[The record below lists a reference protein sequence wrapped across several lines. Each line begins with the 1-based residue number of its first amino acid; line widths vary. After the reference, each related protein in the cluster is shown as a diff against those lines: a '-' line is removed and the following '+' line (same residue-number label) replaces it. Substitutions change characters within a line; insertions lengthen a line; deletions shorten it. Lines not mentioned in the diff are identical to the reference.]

1 MKKFYFLPIL
11 ALFALSGC
19 KTSTVSIT
27 DMTVELLENPIG
39 VAAEQPRFSWQIASE
54 TPDLMQ
60 TAYRIKV
67 AADAAGLDQE
77 TNLIWDSGVVGSDQ
91 SVFVSYAGPKLES
104 RKDYWWKVLVTTNKG
119 DSVWSAPAHWSM
131 ALLDSTDWKAQWIG
145 IDSALNATDVVN
157 DVRTRLAARYLR
169 KEFPVEGNIASAR
182 LYISGLGMY
191 ECYLN
196 GAQVGEGDLF
206 APTISDY
213 TKCVYYNTFDV
224 TDKLKEGENTI
235 GVILGNGR
243 FFSMRMITKETMP
256 GAVIPSLTHYGYP
269 KLLAQLEITYKDGKQ
284 EIITSDNSWKLTTNG
299 PIIAN
304 NEFDGEEYDAHLE
317 MKGWNKNGFD
327 DKEWIEA
334 KIVGAP
340 QGTLTAQTNPN
351 IKTMETI
358 TPVAINKLNDST
370 LILDMGQNMV
380 GWLSVSLKGVKDK
393 PIRLRFAETLQPD
406 GSLYMANLRG
416 ALVTDIYTPAQD
428 GMFSWEPKFTYH
440 GFRFVEITGLD
451 YVPELKEFKGKVNYD
466 EMETAGSFACSD
478 STLNQIYHN
487 AYWGIRGNYRGM
499 PTDCP
504 QRDERMGWLGDRAMG
519 SFGES
524 YMFRPTLLY
533 EKWLRDIQDSQ
544 LPSGQIPDVS
554 PTYWPFYSE
563 NVTWPA
569 AYPCIVDML
578 YNQYGDVN
586 AVKEHYASLK
596 KWMEYIRDTHMT
608 DYIIVKDVY
617 GDWCMPPESPELI
630 HSQDPARVTDGR
642 LLGTSFYY
650 RLLNMMAKFA
660 AVSGHNEDIP
670 AYNELAQNVKEAYN
684 KMFLNAETGQ
694 YANNTVTANLV
705 SLMQG
710 LVPDSLQAKV
720 FANVVEKTKNEFDSH
735 VSTGLIG
742 IQFLMRGLTRNGEKE
757 LAYTIATNRSYP
769 SWGYMIDKGATTI
782 WELWNGDTANP
793 AMNSGNH
800 VMLLGDLM
808 SWYFED
814 LAGIKSDSQQVGFK
828 KIIMEPCFPENLN
841 WVDASTETLYGK
853 VASHWQKTAE
863 GLKWEVEIPANT
875 TALIRIPATSADAVT
890 ENGQPL
896 LQNPAIKAVQTA
908 DTFVSAEV
916 GSGKYSFNVK
926 K

>member
-27 DMTVELLENPIG
+27 DMTVELLENPVG

-54 TPDLMQ
+54 KPDLMQ

-191 ECYLN
+191 ECYIN
-196 GAQVGEGDLF
+196 GTQVGEGDLF

-256 GAVIPSLTHYGYP
+256 GAVVPSLTHYGYP

-304 NEFDGEEYDAHLE
+304 NEFDGEEYDARLE

-334 KIVGAP
+334 QIVGAP

-358 TPVAINKLNDST
+358 TPAAINKLNDST

-380 GWLSVSLKGVKDK
+380 GWLAVSLKGVKEK

-710 LVPDSLQAKV
+710 LVPDSLQDKV

-828 KIIMEPCFPENLN
+828 KIIMEPCFPENLD

-896 LQNPAIKAVQTA
+896 LQNPAIKAVHTA

>member
-91 SVFVSYAGPKLES
+91 SVFVSYTGPKLES

-243 FFSMRMITKETMP
+243 FFSMRMISKETMP
-256 GAVIPSLTHYGYP
+256 GAIIPSLTHYGFP

-284 EIITSDNSWKLTTNG
+284 EIITSDDSWKLTTNG

-304 NEFDGEEYDAHLE
+304 NEFDGEEYDARLE

-327 DKEWIEA
+327 DKEWMQA

-340 QGTLTAQTNPN
+340 QGVLTAQTNPN

-358 TPVAINKLNDST
+358 TPVAINRLNDST

-380 GWLSVSLKGVKDK
+380 GWLAVSLKGTKDK
-393 PIRLRFAETLQPD
+393 PIRMRFAETLQPD

-416 ALVTDIYTPAQD
+416 ALVTDIYTPAED

-451 YVPELKEFKGKVNYD
+451 YIPELKEFKGKVNYD
-466 EMETAGSFACSD
+466 EMETTGSFACSD

-487 AYWGIRGNYRGM
+487 AFWGIRGNYRGM

-524 YMFRPTLLY
+524 FMFRPTLLY
-533 EKWLRDIQDSQ
+533 EKWMRDIQDSQ

-578 YNQYGDVN
+578 YTQYGDVN

-596 KWMEYIRDTHMT
+596 KWMDYIRDTHMT
-608 DYIIVKDVY
+608 DYIVVKDIY

-670 AYNELAQNVKEAYN
+670 AYNELAQKVKEAYN

-814 LAGIKSDSQQVGFK
+814 LAGIKSNSQQVGFK
-828 KIIMEPCFPENLN
+828 KIIMEPCFPENLD

>member
-131 ALLDSTDWKAQWIG
+131 ALLNSTDWKAQWIG

-393 PIRLRFAETLQPD
+393 PIRLR
-406 GSLYMANLRG
+406 
-416 ALVTDIYTPAQD
+416 
-428 GMFSWEPKFTYH
+428 
-440 GFRFVEITGLD
+440 
-451 YVPELKEFKGKVNYD
+451 
-466 EMETAGSFACSD
+466 
-478 STLNQIYHN
+478 
-487 AYWGIRGNYRGM
+487 
-499 PTDCP
+499 
-504 QRDERMGWLGDRAMG
+504 
-519 SFGES
+519 
-524 YMFRPTLLY
+524 
-533 EKWLRDIQDSQ
+533 
-544 LPSGQIPDVS
+544 
-554 PTYWPFYSE
+554 
-563 NVTWPA
+563 
-569 AYPCIVDML
+569 
-578 YNQYGDVN
+578 
-586 AVKEHYASLK
+586 
-596 KWMEYIRDTHMT
+596 
-608 DYIIVKDVY
+608 
-617 GDWCMPPESPELI
+617 
-630 HSQDPARVTDGR
+630 
-642 LLGTSFYY
+642 
-650 RLLNMMAKFA
+650 
-660 AVSGHNEDIP
+660 
-670 AYNELAQNVKEAYN
+670 
-684 KMFLNAETGQ
+684 
-694 YANNTVTANLV
+694 
-705 SLMQG
+705 
-710 LVPDSLQAKV
+710 
-720 FANVVEKTKNEFDSH
+720 
-735 VSTGLIG
+735 
-742 IQFLMRGLTRNGEKE
+742 
-757 LAYTIATNRSYP
+757 
-769 SWGYMIDKGATTI
+769 
-782 WELWNGDTANP
+782 
-793 AMNSGNH
+793 
-800 VMLLGDLM
+800 
-808 SWYFED
+808 
-814 LAGIKSDSQQVGFK
+814 
-828 KIIMEPCFPENLN
+828 
-841 WVDASTETLYGK
+841 
-853 VASHWQKTAE
+853 
-863 GLKWEVEIPANT
+863 
-875 TALIRIPATSADAVT
+875 
-890 ENGQPL
+890 
-896 LQNPAIKAVQTA
+896 
-908 DTFVSAEV
+908 
-916 GSGKYSFNVK
+916 
-926 K
+926 

>member
-27 DMTVELLENPIG
+27 DMTVELLENPVG

-54 TPDLMQ
+54 KPDLMQ

-451 YVPELKEFKGKVNYD
+451 YVPELKEFKGRVNYD
-466 EMETAGSFACSD
+466 EMETTGSFACSD

-710 LVPDSLQAKV
+710 LVPDSLQDKV

-828 KIIMEPCFPENLN
+828 KIIMEPCFPENLD

>member
-27 DMTVELLENPIG
+27 DMTVELLENPVG

-54 TPDLMQ
+54 KPDLMQ

-191 ECYLN
+191 ECYIN
-196 GAQVGEGDLF
+196 GTQVGEGDLF

-256 GAVIPSLTHYGYP
+256 GAVVPSLTHYGYP

-304 NEFDGEEYDAHLE
+304 NEFDGEEYDARLE

-334 KIVGAP
+334 QIVGAP

-358 TPVAINKLNDST
+358 TPAAINKLNDST

-380 GWLSVSLKGVKDK
+380 GWLAVSLKGVKEK

-630 HSQDPARVTDGR
+630 HSMDPTRVTDGR

-670 AYNELAQNVKEAYN
+670 AYNELAQKVKEAYN

-720 FANVVEKTKNEFDSH
+720 FANVVEKTKNEFNSH

-828 KIIMEPCFPENLN
+828 KIIMEPCFPENLD

>member
-304 NEFDGEEYDAHLE
+304 NEFDGEEYDARLE

-380 GWLSVSLKGVKDK
+380 GWLAVSLKGVKDK

-544 LPSGQIPDVS
+544 RLNGQIPDVS

-630 HSQDPARVTDGR
+630 HSMDPTRVTDGR

-670 AYNELAQNVKEAYN
+670 AYNELAQKVKEAYN

-710 LVPDSLQAKV
+710 LAPDSLQAKV

-828 KIIMEPCFPENLN
+828 KIIMEPCFPENLD

-908 DTFVSAEV
+908 DSFVSAEV

>member
-27 DMTVELLENPIG
+27 DMTVELLENPVG

-54 TPDLMQ
+54 KPDLMQ

-380 GWLSVSLKGVKDK
+380 GWLAVSLKGVKDK

-451 YVPELKEFKGKVNYD
+451 YVPELKEFKGRVNYD
-466 EMETAGSFACSD
+466 EMETTGSFACSD

-524 YMFRPTLLY
+524 YIFRPTLLY

-544 LPSGQIPDVS
+544 RPNGQIPDVS

-630 HSQDPARVTDGR
+630 HSMDPTRVTDGR

-670 AYNELAQNVKEAYN
+670 AYNELAQKVKEAYN

-828 KIIMEPCFPENLN
+828 KIIMEPCFPENLD

>member
-27 DMTVELLENPIG
+27 DMTVELLENPVG

-54 TPDLMQ
+54 KPDLMQ

-191 ECYLN
+191 ECYIN
-196 GAQVGEGDLF
+196 GTQVGEGDLF

-256 GAVIPSLTHYGYP
+256 GAVVPSLTHYGYP

-304 NEFDGEEYDAHLE
+304 NEFDGEEYDARLE

-334 KIVGAP
+334 QIVGAP

-358 TPVAINKLNDST
+358 TPAAINKLNDST

-380 GWLSVSLKGVKDK
+380 GWLAVSLKGVKEK

-710 LVPDSLQAKV
+710 LVPDSLQDKV

-828 KIIMEPCFPENLN
+828 KIIMEPCFPENLD

>member
-1 MKKFYFLPIL
+1 
-11 ALFALSGC
+11 
-19 KTSTVSIT
+19 
-27 DMTVELLENPIG
+27 
-39 VAAEQPRFSWQIASE
+39 
-54 TPDLMQ
+54 
-60 TAYRIKV
+60 
-67 AADAAGLDQE
+67 
-77 TNLIWDSGVVGSDQ
+77 
-91 SVFVSYAGPKLES
+91 
-104 RKDYWWKVLVTTNKG
+104 
-119 DSVWSAPAHWSM
+119 
-131 ALLDSTDWKAQWIG
+131 
-145 IDSALNATDVVN
+145 
-157 DVRTRLAARYLR
+157 
-169 KEFPVEGNIASAR
+169 
-182 LYISGLGMY
+182 
-191 ECYLN
+191 
-196 GAQVGEGDLF
+196 
-206 APTISDY
+206 
-213 TKCVYYNTFDV
+213 
-224 TDKLKEGENTI
+224 
-235 GVILGNGR
+235 
-243 FFSMRMITKETMP
+243 
-256 GAVIPSLTHYGYP
+256 
-269 KLLAQLEITYKDGKQ
+269 
-284 EIITSDNSWKLTTNG
+284 
-299 PIIAN
+299 
-304 NEFDGEEYDAHLE
+304 
-317 MKGWNKNGFD
+317 
-327 DKEWIEA
+327 
-334 KIVGAP
+334 
-340 QGTLTAQTNPN
+340 
-351 IKTMETI
+351 
-358 TPVAINKLNDST
+358 
-370 LILDMGQNMV
+370 
-380 GWLSVSLKGVKDK
+380 
-393 PIRLRFAETLQPD
+393 
-406 GSLYMANLRG
+406 
-416 ALVTDIYTPAQD
+416 
-428 GMFSWEPKFTYH
+428 
-440 GFRFVEITGLD
+440 
-451 YVPELKEFKGKVNYD
+451 
-466 EMETAGSFACSD
+466 
-478 STLNQIYHN
+478 
-487 AYWGIRGNYRGM
+487 
-499 PTDCP
+499 
-504 QRDERMGWLGDRAMG
+504 
-519 SFGES
+519 
-524 YMFRPTLLY
+524 
-533 EKWLRDIQDSQ
+533 
-544 LPSGQIPDVS
+544 
-554 PTYWPFYSE
+554 
-563 NVTWPA
+563 
-569 AYPCIVDML
+569 ML

-630 HSQDPARVTDGR
+630 HSMDPTRVTDGR

-670 AYNELAQNVKEAYN
+670 AYNELAQKVKEAYN

-828 KIIMEPCFPENLN
+828 KIIMEPCFPENLD

>member
-27 DMTVELLENPIG
+27 DMTVELLENPVG

-54 TPDLMQ
+54 KPDLMQ

-191 ECYLN
+191 ECYIN
-196 GAQVGEGDLF
+196 GTQVGEGDLF

-256 GAVIPSLTHYGYP
+256 GAVVPSLTHYGYP

-304 NEFDGEEYDAHLE
+304 NEFDGEEYDARLE

-334 KIVGAP
+334 QIVGAP

-358 TPVAINKLNDST
+358 TPAAINKLNDST

-380 GWLSVSLKGVKDK
+380 GWLAVSLKGVKEK

-630 HSQDPARVTDGR
+630 HSQNPARVTDGR

-710 LVPDSLQAKV
+710 LVPDSLQDKV

-828 KIIMEPCFPENLN
+828 KIIMEPCFPENLD

>member
-1 MKKFYFLPIL
+1 MKAKYLISFFLTGL
-11 ALFALSGC
+11 CFVSC
-19 KTSTVSIT
+19 TTDESTRIT
-27 DMTVELLENPIG
+27 ENTVELLKNPVG
-39 VAAEQPRFSWQIASE
+39 VAAEQPRFSWKIDSE

-67 AADAAGLDQE
+67 AADADDLDQE
-77 TNLIWDSGVVGSDQ
+77 ANLIWDSGITNSDQ
-91 SVFVSYAGPKLES
+91 SVFVPYAGPKLES

-131 ALLDSTDWKAQWIG
+131 ALLDSADWKAQWIG
-145 IDSALNATDVVN
+145 IDSALNATDAIKSEK
-157 DVRTRLAARYLR
+157 TRLAARYLR
-169 KEFPVEGNIASAR
+169 KEFPVDGAIASAR
-182 LYISGLGMY
+182 LYISGLGLY

-196 GAQVGEGDLF
+196 GTQVGKGQLF
-206 APTISDY
+206 APTVSDY

-224 TDKLKEGENTI
+224 TDHLKKGENTI

-243 FFSMRMITKETMP
+243 FFSMRY
-256 GAVIPSLTHYGYP
+256 GNNRDFGYP

-284 EIITSDNSWKLTTNG
+284 EIVTSDDSWKLTTNG

-304 NEFDGEEYDAHLE
+304 NEFDGEEYDARLE
-317 MKGWNKNGFD
+317 MKEWNKNGFD
-327 DKEWIEA
+327 DKEWMQA
-334 KIVGAP
+334 KIVNAP
-340 QGTLTAQTNPN
+340 QGVLTAQSNPN

-358 TPVAINKLNDST
+358 TPIAINQLNDST

-380 GWLSVSLKGVKDK
+380 GWLAVSLKGTKDK
-393 PIRLRFAETLQPD
+393 PIRMRFAETLQPD

-416 ALVTDIYTPAQD
+416 ALVTDIYTPAED
-428 GMFSWEPKFTYH
+428 GLFSWEPKFTYH

-451 YVPELKEFKGKVNYD
+451 YVPELKEFEGKVNYD
-466 EMETAGSFACSD
+466 EMKTTGSFACSD

-487 AYWGIRGNYRGM
+487 AFWGIRGNYRGM

-524 YMFRPTLLY
+524 FMFRPTLLY
-533 EKWLRDIQDSQ
+533 EKWMRDIQDSQ

-578 YNQYGDVN
+578 YTQYGDVN

-596 KWMEYIRDTHMT
+596 KWMDYIRDTHMT
-608 DYIIVKDVY
+608 DYIVVKDVY

-670 AYNELAQNVKEAYN
+670 AYTELAKNVKEAYN

-720 FANVVEKTKNEFDSH
+720 FANVVEKTKNEFNSH

-782 WELWNGDTANP
+782 WELWNGDTADP

-828 KIIMEPCFPENLN
+828 RIIMEPCFPENLD
-841 WVDASTETLYGK
+841 WVNASTETLYGT
-853 VASHWQKTAE
+853 VASNWKKTAE
-863 GLKWEVEIPANT
+863 GLNWQVEIPANT
-875 TALIRIPATSADAVT
+875 TALIRIPATSADSVT

-896 LQNPAIKAVQTA
+896 LQNPAVKAVQTA
-908 DTFVSAEV
+908 DNFVSVEV
-916 GSGKYSFNVK
+916 GSGKYNFAVTK
-926 K
+926 